1 MLRFGAMSSDQTL
14 EGLRLTTVV
23 VAVADG
29 VATVTLDRPKV
40 HNAFDS
46 LMVDELARVWQTA
59 ALDDAV
65 RALVLTG
72 RGDEAFCTGL
82 DRSMIPEGYRFDA
95 FSYRDPGRLI
105 GPKSQGLWKP
115 IIAAVN
121 GMACGGAFYLLGEAD
136 VLLAADHATFF
147 DPHVTYGMVAA
158 FEPIL
163 LLRRMPFGDV
173 LRMAMVGSHE
183 RITAATALR
192 LGLVS
197 EVVARDELLDTAQQ
211 LARTIAAAPAT
222 AVQATLRTLWAAK
235 DMALGQAVD
244 LGNVFLQLGVSS
256 EAYDEGQE
264 LFRSGAR
271 PQPRLR

>member
-1 MLRFGAMSSDQTL
+1 MTSDETL
-14 EGLRLTTVV
+14 EGLRLTTVE

-29 VATVTLDRPKV
+29 VATVTLDRPTV

-46 LMVDELARVWQTA
+46 LMVEELARVWQTA
-59 ALDDAV
+59 ALDNAV

-72 RGDEAFCTGL
+72 RGHEAFCTGV
-82 DRSMIPEGYRFDA
+82 DRSTIPEGYVFDA

-173 LRMAMVGSHE
+173 LRMALVGSHE
-183 RITAATALR
+183 RITAATAQR

-235 DMALGQAVD
+235 DMALAQAVD